1 MRNMDTVFDKRVARP
16 EYQQRTV
23 VTASGS
29 EKAFDQANKNLGTGM
44 SWVAGLS
51 MLYLLMH
58 LLRWVSNG

>member
-1 MRNMDTVFDKRVARP
+1 MQNFDTVLEKRVARP

-29 EKAFDQANKNLGTGM
+29 EKAFDHVNRTLGIGM

-51 MLYLLMH
+51 MLYLVVH